1 MGAFS
6 DYMEGK
12 IVDSFLRNTAYTPA
26 ATVYLAL
33 FESDPGEASGG
44 TETSF
49 TNYARQAAAWTA
61 IDGSGQTKNSALI
74 TFPANANASASVVIT
89 HVCIFDAA
97 TAGNRLLYAALTSSK
112 TLAVGD
118 VLAFAINA
126 CVFTLD

>member
-6 DYMEGK
+6 DYMEAK

-33 FESDPGEASGG
+33 FESDPGEATGG

-49 TNYARQAAAWTA
+49 TNYVRQAAAWTA
-61 IDGSGQTKNSALI
+61 LDGAGQTKNSALI
-74 TFPANANASASVVIT
+74 TFPANANASASVTIT
-89 HVCIFDAA
+89 HIAIYDAA
-97 TAGNRLLYAALTSSK
+97 SGGNRLLYAALTSSK

-118 VLAFAINA
+118 VLAFAANA